1 MIVNGERE
9 LAYVVEVTDV
19 KPMDADR
26 LECVQINGWN
36 CVCGKGDFKKGDLG
50 IFFEI
55 DSKLPE
61 VKPFTDMEFL
71 VSKHF
76 KIKSQKIR
84 GVISQGLL
92 IPLTTEGLNLTEAQ
106 MKLNTPLT
114 KVLNVTYAVSEDNR
128 RKAKDL
134 SKQKYNAMAA
144 RHKELFKH
152 QPFRWLMRREWGRVL
167 LFMFFGKKRD
177 TPLRFPTHF
186 EFVHKTDEE
195 RCLLGQTKIKTDIG
209 NIQIS
214 HIVNDKLPVKVLS
227 YNLSTQKLEYKP
239 IVGYQKIINDSELVT
254 IKYPYIPGTAR
265 TNSLCCTNDHKIL
278 TQRGY
283 VPASELT
290 LNDKLIQTDVHY
302 NEGVLEAIYGMLL
315 GDSHIYNDR
324 RTNGKIRVVATNGE
338 DQLDY
343 LNYKKNL
350 FNNDGK
356 IVKSG
361 IGSFSFKP
369 TYHYFLNV
377 DSVIDYYCK
386 KDWLI
391 NNKKTVTQSVI
402 DRLSPVSLAFWYM
415 DDGCLSYRDANGKS
429 PCIRLN
435 TQGFSFEE
443 NQLLQSGLYNKFNIK
458 STLEKDKKY
467 YLLRLSNE
475 SVEYFLRMVTPYMC
489 KSMAYKTLP
498 KFENLLETQEL
509 RYHKVNNIIEVPI
522 LEISNGQNK
531 LLKISKNP
539 KYVYDITVEDN
550 HNFFADGVLTH
561 NCENMPWILENKD
574 PWIKTCKVDG
584 TSSTYI
590 LERKPFG
597 KNEYYVTSR
606 NVRQRTPDQKNFH
619 NDFGVEGNVYW
630 EMSDKYHIQEFLQ
643 KMLDNNKDWK
653 YVCLQGEIA
662 GPDIQKNPH
671 GLKEVQFFGFNF
683 IDSVSGRWNSVE
695 ACNLCYENGIPWVPI
710 VDIEY
715 ILPDDFEEFKK
726 SADGP
731 CDIIGSTGMREG
743 FVYRSKDGTQSFKN
757 VSREYLLKHNG

>member
-36 CVCGKGDFKKGDLG
+36 CVCGKGDFKKGDFG

-92 IPLTTEGLNLTEAQ
+92 IPLTTEGLNLTEEQ

-134 SKQKYNAMAA
+134 SKQKYSAMAA
-144 RHKELFKH
+144 RHKDLFKH

-177 TPLRFPTHF
+177 TPLKFPTHF

-195 RCLLGQTKIKTDIG
+195 R
-209 NIQIS
+209 
-214 HIVNDKLPVKVLS
+214 
-227 YNLSTQKLEYKP
+227 
-239 IVGYQKIINDSELVT
+239 
-254 IKYPYIPGTAR
+254 
-265 TNSLCCTNDHKIL
+265 
-278 TQRGY
+278 
-283 VPASELT
+283 
-290 LNDKLIQTDVHY
+290 
-302 NEGVLEAIYGMLL
+302 
-315 GDSHIYNDR
+315 
-324 RTNGKIRVVATNGE
+324 
-338 DQLDY
+338 
-343 LNYKKNL
+343 
-350 FNNDGK
+350 
-356 IVKSG
+356 
-361 IGSFSFKP
+361 
-369 TYHYFLNV
+369 
-377 DSVIDYYCK
+377 
-386 KDWLI
+386 
-391 NNKKTVTQSVI
+391 
-402 DRLSPVSLAFWYM
+402 
-415 DDGCLSYRDANGKS
+415 
-429 PCIRLN
+429 
-435 TQGFSFEE
+435 
-443 NQLLQSGLYNKFNIK
+443 
-458 STLEKDKKY
+458 
-467 YLLRLSNE
+467 
-475 SVEYFLRMVTPYMC
+475 
-489 KSMAYKTLP
+489 
-498 KFENLLETQEL
+498 
-509 RYHKVNNIIEVPI
+509 
-522 LEISNGQNK
+522 
-531 LLKISKNP
+531 
-539 KYVYDITVEDN
+539 
-550 HNFFADGVLTH
+550 
-561 NCENMPWILENKD
+561 CENMPWILENKD

-619 NDFGVEGNVYW
+619 NDFRVEGNVYW

-683 IDSVSGRWNSVE
+683 IDSVSGRWNSIE

-731 CDIIGSTGMREG
+731 CDILGSTGMREG

-757 VSREYLLKHNG
+757 VSREYLLKHNE